1 MSGDPGG
8 PAIASVRLMRGTTEV
23 EMWNAGGGAKEA
35 HGGNWMF
42 QHLDSPSTTSATT
55 YHTEFK
61 RLGDSLAGTVYINDD
76 RYSTTQIPNSTITLI
91 EIDGT

>member
-1 MSGDPGG
+1 
-8 PAIASVRLMRGTTEV
+8 MRGTTEV
-23 EMWNAGGGAKEA
+23 EQWNSVGTQEA
-35 HGGNWMF
+35 RGGNFMF
-42 QHLDSPSTTSATT
+42 QHLDSPSTTSSTT